1 MRDHVSPDGE
11 ITPLR
16 LLHAEATMPA
26 EVHQRIVQG
35 SLQRQQRRRRLRRLA
50 WIAAPCAAAAAAGL
64 VLWLARAPGPSVDI
78 APPALAVALTPAP
91 AAVHETGASATHL
104 ALGPHRADIAP
115 RSRLERMPGQGADV
129 DLVLTTGK
137 VELTVA
143 PLPAGH
149 GFRVATEAA
158 LVEVVGT
165 RFTVAIEDGCT
176 WVAVSE
182 GVVRVT
188 PASSDSDELRAGA
201 RRTYCGAGAG
211 ESHEAGERWV
221 RAALVQVSEGRDLG
235 RATTLLER
243 YLAHHAD
250 GVFAEDAMFHLAL
263 LYRGQ
268 GRDADAA
275 RLTQRFLERFPDSAR
290 AERLRRAE

>member
-1 MRDHVSPDGE
+1 MRDHLSPDSE
-11 ITPLR
+11 ITALR
-16 LLHAEATMPA
+16 LVRAEAAMPV
-26 EVHQRIVQG
+26 EVQQRIVQG
-35 SLQRQQRRRRLRRLA
+35 SLARQQRRRRLRRLV
-50 WIAAPCAAAAAAGL
+50 WIATPCATAAAVVLA
-64 VLWLARAPGPSVDI
+64 LWLARDPGPSVEV
-78 APPALAVALTPAP
+78 APAVAGALTPVP
-91 AAVHETGASATHL
+91 AAVHATGASPERL
-104 ALGPHRADIAP
+104 ALGPHRVDIAP

-129 DLVLTTGK
+129 DLVLTAGK
-137 VELTVA
+137 VELTVD

-149 GFRVATEAA
+149 GFRVATAAA

-165 RFTVAIEDGCT
+165 RFTVAIEDNCT

-188 PASSDSDELRAGA
+188 PPSSDSDELRAGG
-201 RRTYCGAGAG
+201 RRTYCGADAG
-211 ESHEAGERWV
+211 ESLEAGERWV
-221 RAALVQVSEGRDLG
+221 RAALVQVSEGRDLA

-263 LYRGQ
+263 LYRDQ

-275 RLTQRFLERFPDSAR
+275 RLIERFLARFPGSAR

>member
-1 MRDHVSPDGE
+1 MRDHVSPDIE

-16 LLHAEATMPA
+16 LVHAEAAMPA
-26 EVHQRIVQG
+26 EVQQRIVQG
-35 SLQRQQRRRRLRRLA
+35 SLRRLEQRRRRRKLI
-50 WIAAPCAAAAAAGL
+50 WIAAPCAAAAAA
-64 VLWLARAPGPSVDI
+64 VLALLLWRDPGQQGEI
-78 APPALAVALTPAP
+78 ASPAVALALAPIP
-91 AAVHETGASATHL
+91 AAVHETGADPGRL
-104 ALGPHRADIAP
+104 VLGPHRADIAP
-115 RSRLERMPGQGADV
+115 HSRVELMPSQGADV
-129 DLVLTTGK
+129 DLVLTAGK
-137 VELTVA
+137 VELVVD

-149 GFRVATEAA
+149 GFRVATAAA

-176 WVAVSE
+176 WVTVSE

-188 PASSDSDELRAGA
+188 PASSDTDELRAGG

-211 ESHEAGERWV
+211 ENPEAGERWV
-221 RAALVQVSEGRDLG
+221 REALVQVSAGRDLA

-275 RLTQRFLERFPDSAR
+275 RLVERFLARFPHGSR
-290 AERLRRAE
+290 AERLRRTE